1 MIASMT
7 KGSEIPSFREGDIVA
22 HKTEPLMKM
31 VVAEI
36 RKEFMEPRKQICCSW
51 FNGRSGRAEFASAWF
66 AAAELQH
73 FSADPEETE

>member
-7 KGSEIPSFREGDIVA
+7 KSSEVVPFREGDIVA
-22 HKTEPLMKM
+22 HKTEPQMKM
-31 VVAEI
+31 VIAEI
-36 RKEFMEPRKQICCSW
+36 RKEFMEPQKQICCSW
-51 FNGRSGRAEFASAWF
+51 FNGRSGHAEKASAWF